1 MTMILKQVSVF
12 LESRKGKLA
21 PVIRHLG
28 ERGINLRA
36 LMLAET
42 DRFGILRFIPD
53 DAEAA
58 LAAVHELGN
67 TARISEVIGIEVDD
81 RPGGLADILAIFD
94 DSEVSVQYLYAELAS
109 GGGQALLV
117 LKLDPIE
124 RAQELLAAAGLPQ
137 S

>member
-1 MTMILKQVSVF
+1 MILKQVSVF

>member
-1 MTMILKQVSVF
+1 MILKQVSVF

-67 TARISEVIGIEVDD
+67 TARISEVIGIEVAD

-94 DSEVSVQYLYAELAS
+94 DSEVSVEYLYAELAS
-109 GGGQALLV
+109 GDGRALLV
-117 LKLDPIE
+117 LKLDPLE
-124 RAQELLAAAGLPQ
+124 KARQLLADAGLPQ
-137 S
+137 A

>member
-1 MTMILKQVSVF
+1 MILKQVSVF

-94 DSEVSVQYLYAELAS
+94 DSEVSVEYLYAELAS
-109 GGGQALLV
+109 DGGQALLV

>member
-1 MTMILKQVSVF
+1 MILKQVSVF

-42 DRFGILRFIPD
+42 DRFGILRFISD
-53 DAEAA
+53 DPEAA
-58 LAAVHELGN
+58 LAAVQELGN
-67 TARISEVIGIEVDD
+67 TARISEVIGVQVDD
-81 RPGGLADILAIFD
+81 RPGALADVLAIFD
-94 DSEVSVQYLYAELAS
+94 DSEVSIEYLYAELAT

-117 LKLDPIE
+117 LKLEPAEKALD
-124 RAQELLAAAGLPQ
+124 LLAAAGMGQ
-137 S
+137 E